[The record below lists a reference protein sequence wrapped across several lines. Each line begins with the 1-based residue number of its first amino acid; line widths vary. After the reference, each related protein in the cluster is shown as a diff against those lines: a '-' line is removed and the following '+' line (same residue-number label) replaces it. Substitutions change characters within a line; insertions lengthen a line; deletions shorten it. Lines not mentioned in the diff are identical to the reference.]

1 MKAAHLIISGHV
13 HGVGFRQFIKSNAQ
27 KLGLVGWVQNSEDRT
42 VEVMLQGEKEAV
54 EAVIE
59 LCKIGPML
67 AEVRNVSIN
76 WMEETF
82 SYTEFEVL

>member
-1 MKAAHLIISGHV
+1 MIAANVIIAGRV
-13 HGVGFRQFIKSNAQ
+13 HGVGFRQFVKSNAQ
-27 KLGLVGWVQNSEDRT
+27 KLGIVGWVQNNEDRT

-67 AEVRNVSIN
+67 AEVRNVSVN

-82 SYTEFEVL
+82 AYETFEVL